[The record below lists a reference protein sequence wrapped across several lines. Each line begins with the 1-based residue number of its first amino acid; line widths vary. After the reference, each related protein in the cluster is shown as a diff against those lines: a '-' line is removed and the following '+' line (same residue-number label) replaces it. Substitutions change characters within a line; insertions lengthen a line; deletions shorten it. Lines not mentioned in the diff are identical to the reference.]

1 MIYYVSVNGCDS
13 ALGTK
18 EAPFRTINHA
28 AQVAVAG
35 DTVRVH
41 SGTYREWV
49 DPKFGGTDENCR
61 ITYEAVKGEH
71 PVIKGSEIVTDWERV
86 EGTVWKKTLPN
97 SMFGDFNPYANII
110 NGDWFRNPHENGYD
124 VHLGDVYI
132 NGQSMYEASSMED
145 LFRAEMRTVGWGR
158 TFSFPFE
165 EKLACPEKTVYRWYA
180 EVSDEVTTIWGNFQE
195 IDPNRELIEINVR
208 PCCFYPTQ
216 TGINDITLRGFEIA
230 QAASVWAP
238 PTADQMGMVGP
249 HWAKGWIIENND
261 LHDAKC
267 CAVSI
272 GKESSTGDNLHTKYG
287 RKSGYQYQMEA
298 VFLALRS
305 DWCKEKIGSHV
316 IRNNKIHDC
325 GQCGI
330 VGHLG
335 CAFSR
340 IEHNHIYNIAK
351 KMEFWGHE
359 IAGIKLHAPLD
370 VVIENNNIHDC
381 TLGTWLD
388 WQVQGMRI
396 TRNVYHH
403 NDRDLMIEV
412 THGPCTVD
420 NNLLLSDFSLQ
431 DAAQGTAYVHNL
443 INGYT
448 YTYPVRDRSTPYHF
462 PHSTQI
468 AGSSTTFGG
477 DHRAYNNLLL
487 GKCEASYESSK
498 NSYNR
503 TGHMG
508 EIYDLYS
515 SPEEYPTRLKEHKGY
530 CHGKYH
536 YVPQPVWFEEN
547 AYAGYAKPFRAE
559 KNPIMTDGMSADIR
573 EENGEWILTLT
584 VPASVTE
591 ASCEA
596 VTTQRLGTPRI
607 TEAPYENPDG
617 TPIDFTIDMMGDRRT
632 GDIIP
637 GPFAGLAAG
646 KQELVVW
653 KK

>member
-28 AQVAVAG
+28 AQVAVEG

-61 ITYEAVKGEH
+61 ITYEAVEGEH
-71 PVIKGSEIVTDWERV
+71 PVIKGSEVVTDWEHV

-97 SMFGDFNPYANII
+97 SMFGDFNPYAKII

-145 LFRAEMRTVGWGR
+145 LFRAEMRTAGWGKV
-158 TFSFPFE
+158 FPFPFE

-180 EVSDEVTTIWGNFQE
+180 EVSDEFTTIWGNFQE
-195 IDPNRELIEINVR
+195 FDPNRELIEINVR
-208 PCCFYPTQ
+208 PCCFYPAQ
-216 TGINDITLRGFEIA
+216 TGINYVTLRGFEIA
-230 QAASVWAP
+230 QAASGWAP
-238 PTADQMGMVGP
+238 PTADQVGMVGP

-272 GKESSTGDNLHTKYG
+272 GKESSTGDNLHTNYG

-298 VFLALRS
+298 VFLAYRS
-305 DWCKEKIGSHV
+305 GWCKEKIGSHI

-370 VVIENNNIHDC
+370 VVMENNNIHDC

-443 INGYT
+443 ITGFTWT
-448 YTYPVRDRSTPYHF
+448 YSARDRSTPYHF

-477 DHRAYNNLLL
+477 DNRVLNNLLL
-487 GKCEASYESSK
+487 GRVSAAEYVSERIYV
-498 NSYNR
+498 
-503 TGHMG
+503 GHMG
-508 EIYDLYS
+508 ELYDRYS
-515 SPEEYPTRLKEHKGY
+515 TPEEYPIRLKEHTGY
-530 CHGKYH
+530 DHGKYH
-536 YVPQPVWFEEN
+536 HVPQPVWIEEN

-559 KNPIMTDGMSADIR
+559 KNPIMTDGMSDDIR
-573 EENGEWILTLT
+573 EENGEWILTLM

-637 GPFAGLAAG
+637 GPFAGLATG